1 LLRKTC
7 DKFLGNTMKNIFSKS
22 KVLVLSALLTLGL
35 FSTSCGNGTS
45 SSNIQVPG
53 VQNMS
58 VTLVQDSVLISMVFQ
73 SIQLDGGLRYNI
85 PKYPNS
91 YLEISPDLQSAGT
104 LMAINISLKD
114 VFNTGLQT
122 LDPQSL
128 PGGRAL
134 PGVAGGRLPAVA
146 FSIEKFHGMGFYLG
160 PKLFGVFLPLKNLGI
175 GNSIITA
182 RYFTGSNRIG
192 NISLVGQDANG
203 ENSGILLM
211 LDMST
216 TVQSKLKSYAKKFL
230 PN

>member
-1 LLRKTC
+1 
-7 DKFLGNTMKNIFSKS
+7 MKNFFGKS
-22 KVLVLSALLTLGL
+22 KVLIVSSLLTLGL

-53 VQNMS
+53 VNGMS

-114 VFNTGLQT
+114 VFNTNLQT
-122 LDPQSL
+122 LDPQTL

-182 RYFTGSNRIG
+182 RYYTGSNRIG

-216 TVQSKLKSYAKKFL
+216 GVQAQLKSYAKKF
-230 PN
+230 N

>member
-1 LLRKTC
+1 
-7 DKFLGNTMKNIFSKS
+7 
-22 KVLVLSALLTLGL
+22 
-35 FSTSCGNGTS
+35 
-45 SSNIQVPG
+45 
-53 VQNMS
+53 
-58 VTLVQDSVLISMVFQ
+58 
-73 SIQLDGGLRYNI
+73 
-85 PKYPNS
+85 
-91 YLEISPDLQSAGT
+91 
-104 LMAINISLKD
+104 MAINISLKD

-122 LDPQSL
+122 LDPQTL

-146 FSIEKFHGMGFYLG
+146 FSIEKFRGVSFYLG

-203 ENSGILLM
+203 ENSGLLLM

-216 TVQSKLKSYAKKFL
+216 GVQAQLKSYSQKF
-230 PN
+230 N

>member
-1 LLRKTC
+1 M
-7 DKFLGNTMKNIFSKS
+7 TMKNIFSKS
-22 KVLVLSALLTLGL
+22 KVLVLSSVLALGL

-122 LDPQSL
+122 LDPQTL

-146 FSIEKFHGMGFYLG
+146 FSIEKFHGMSFYLG

-211 LDMST
+211 LDMSAS
-216 TVQSKLKSYAKKFL
+216 VQTKLKSYAKKFE
-230 PN
+230 

>member
-1 LLRKTC
+1 
-7 DKFLGNTMKNIFSKS
+7 MKNIFGKS
-22 KVLVLSALLTLGL
+22 KVLVLSTLLALGL

-45 SSNIQVPG
+45 ASNIQVPG

-58 VTLVQDSVLISMVFQ
+58 VKLVQDSVLISMVFQ

-114 VFNTGLQT
+114 VFDTNLQT

-146 FSIEKFHGMGFYLG
+146 FSIEKFHGMSFYLG

-192 NISLVGQDANG
+192 NISLVGQDING
-203 ENSGILLM
+203 ENSGLLLM

-216 TVQSKLKSYAKKFL
+216 SVQSKLKSYAKKF
-230 PN
+230 N

>member
-1 LLRKTC
+1 
-7 DKFLGNTMKNIFSKS
+7 MKNIFSKS
-22 KVLVLSALLTLGL
+22 KVLVLSSVLALGL

-122 LDPQSL
+122 LDPQTL

-146 FSIEKFHGMGFYLG
+146 FSIEKFHGMSFYLG

-211 LDMST
+211 LDMSAS
-216 TVQSKLKSYAKKFL
+216 VQTKLKSYAQKFE
-230 PN
+230 

>member
-1 LLRKTC
+1 MKSVFTKT
-7 DKFLGNTMKNIFSKS
+7 

-45 SSNIQVPG
+45 ASNIQIPG
-53 VQNMS
+53 VKKS
-58 VTLVQDSVLISMVFQ
+58 AITLNNDSVLISFVFEA
-73 SIQLDGGLRYNI
+73 IQLDGGLRYNI

-91 YLEISPDLQSAGT
+91 YLEISPDLQSGGT
-104 LMAINISLKD
+104 LMAINLSIKD
-114 VFNTGLQT
+114 VANTNLQL

-134 PGVAGGRLPAVA
+134 PGVATGRLPAVA
-146 FSIEKFHGMGFYLG
+146 FSIEKFKGMSFYVG
-160 PKLFGVFLPLKNLGI
+160 PKLFGVFIPLKNLGI

-182 RYFTGSNRIG
+182 RYYVSSTRVG

-211 LDMST
+211 LDLSSST
-216 TVQSKLKSYAKKFL
+216 AQKTLKASV
-230 PN
+230 N